1 MFYAP
6 LVMRD
11 DAPEVS
17 NDEFEQIVEFCEI
30 VKSPQNW
37 NCDET
42 PFLLEKQK
50 RELKQ

>member
-17 NDEFEQIVEFCEI
+17 NDEFEQIVELCEI
-30 VKSPQNW
+30 VKSPQDWMVMRHHFYWKNK
-37 NCDET
+37 NEN
-42 PFLLEKQK
+42 
-50 RELKQ
+50 